1 MFGHKAKGNYAY
13 AVARVKAKKAYLI
26 GNDTYQKMLLMSL
39 PEISRYIS
47 ECGYMKEIT
56 ELTSKFDGVDL
67 IEHATYMNMARV
79 LRSILNS
86 TNGELHDTLAKY
98 LEKWDIWNLKV
109 ILRGKSFGL
118 DADGIRED
126 LIPAGN
132 LDSTFLNKLV
142 SLETGEEVLDHC
154 KNIGKVIPVEVIE
167 TYNKENNLAIIED
180 FLDKY
185 RYEQLLSSINPLSKP
200 TQLYQDFIRRE
211 IDITN
216 IETIL
221 KLKMEGVY
229 GNNIMKYIIPGG
241 KDISKKLV
249 VRLANAETLSATVDD
264 LAQLSFYED
273 IKEAL
278 DTNTK
283 SLKDVMI
290 GMKKYKMK
298 KTQSFSYLHPL
309 SIIPII
315 DYMIRKEN
323 EVNNIRI
330 IARGI
335 ESGLDKDIIGG
346 LLVI

>member
-1 MFGHKAKGNYAY
+1 MFGSKTKGNYAY
-13 AVARVKAKKAYLI
+13 AVARVKAKKARLM
-26 GNDTYQKMLLMSL
+26 GSDTYQKMLLMSL
-39 PEISRYIS
+39 PEISRYIG
-47 ECGYMKEIT
+47 ECGYMKEVT
-56 ELTSKFDGVDL
+56 ELTSKFNGVDL
-67 IEHATYMNMARV
+67 IEHATYMNMASV

-86 TNGELHDTLAKY
+86 TNGELHNILATY
-98 LEKWDIWNLKV
+98 LEKWDIWNVKV
-109 ILRGKSFGL
+109 ILRGKSFGV
-118 DADGIRED
+118 DADSIRED

-132 LDSTFLNKLV
+132 LDSIFLNKLI
-142 SLETGEEVLDHC
+142 SLETGEEVLANC
-154 KNIGKVIPVEVIE
+154 KNIGKSIPAEVIE
-167 TYNKENNLAIIED
+167 TYKKDNNLAVIED

-185 RYEQLLSSINPLSKP
+185 RYEQLLASINPSSKP
-200 TQLYQDFIRRE
+200 VRLYQDFVKRE

-229 GNNIMKYIIPGG
+229 GNNVLKYIIPGG
-241 KDISKKLV
+241 KDTNKNLAVK
-249 VRLANAETLSATVDD
+249 LANAETLSAMIDD
-264 LAQLSFYED
+264 LTQLSFYED

-278 DTNTK
+278 DVNTK
-283 SLKDVMI
+283 TLKDVII

-298 KTQSFSYLHPL
+298 KVQSFSYLHPL
-309 SIIPII
+309 SVIPIV

-335 ESGLDKDIIGG
+335 EGGLDKDIIGG